1 MECMPNPF
9 AFRLPAAAALL
20 AVLAACSNHSAQPAL
35 SDDLKQ
41 DLATV
46 GGSDVQLAGA
56 TSPRLDVVSAAERP
70 MSNVPTPKA
79 HSVTRVASTHSGHT
93 AVVRSVKHE
102 SPVMAQSPA
111 PAEAAPV
118 PVAEPEVAPPAP
130 EPTRAP
136 MGRPEEP
143 RPSRQHEPRG
153 GWSTPGQVIRNAP
166 FPINP

>member
-1 MECMPNPF
+1 MPNSF
-9 AFRLPAAAALL
+9 ALRLPAAAALL

-56 TSPRLDVVSAAERP
+56 ASPRLEVVSAAERP
-70 MSNVPTPKA
+70 MGNVPTPKA
-79 HSVTRVASTHSGHT
+79 HTVARVASTHSGHT
-93 AVVRSVKHE
+93 AVVKSARHVT
-102 SPVMAQSPA
+102 PVMAQSPA
-111 PAEAAPV
+111 PTEEAPV
-118 PVAEPEVAPPAP
+118 PAAAPEVAPPAP
-130 EPTRAP
+130 EPTPAA
-136 MGRPEEP
+136 MGRPDEP
-143 RPSRQHEPRG
+143 RPSRQREPRG